1 MNLIFSLICSF
12 KDTLEPHSLLQLYL
26 QVFASIQQTVFSFNI
41 AVTMTSFPSATYTG
55 KFSRVGCPFIKI
67 PSMQSS
73 RVPDQK
79 TLPLPILNN
88 FL

>member
-12 KDTLEPHSLLQLYL
+12 KDTLEPHSLMQLYL
-26 QVFASIQQTVFSFNI
+26 QVFASKQQNVFSFNI
-41 AVTMTSFPSATYTG
+41 AVTITSFPSATYTG
-55 KFSRVGCPFIKI
+55 DGLPFIKI
-67 PSMQSS
+67 LSIQSS